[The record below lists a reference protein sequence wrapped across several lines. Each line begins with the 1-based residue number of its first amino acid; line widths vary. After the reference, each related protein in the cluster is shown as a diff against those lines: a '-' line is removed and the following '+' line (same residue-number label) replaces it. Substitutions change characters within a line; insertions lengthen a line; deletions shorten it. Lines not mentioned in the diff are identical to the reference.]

1 MSAIADAYM
10 RWMFEMGDDA
20 FTKSY
25 VPPPQAIA
33 QGTYK
38 IKVLDM
44 FSERL
49 FFCYGVHMLIAAGS
63 YTTTIQHIAEDVF
76 VTTALV
82 RHGLVP
88 CAPFSPTA
96 AFTIQVLEFYRVSH
110 NRSPSLSIHTFIK
123 TLCDLHSAPFKPY
136 ISRQFSICYDFYLEI
151 RRVTDEQ
158 VHVALDRN
166 SEDYRLRNNCP
177 ACTYRLTNEP
187 KLEFSMLYTVDGND
201 SLKRIIRRDA
211 VPQTAASD
219 ISITPVLGACSESTD
234 TRVAGRGV
242 YLTNAFVDTWSK
254 ANITANCPTYNEDE
268 HEDNPCAER
277 WRNMK
282 TTLTSKMW
290 GVFEET
296 GLFLALCR
304 HGFVLMMADM
314 VRSGELSKYALAVVQ
329 KMMET
334 FGADLGLGYD
344 IGCRFRTT
352 LDNSPLGPK
361 ARENNHR
368 CLVGAFH
375 GHAHNRLCQ
384 SQNLATYVT
393 GLGLEDLEGNERFFS
408 KSNSLASSTRH
419 ASTFHRRQAIAN
431 YAAYT
436 DTFET
441 YQNLSMCQYSTFY

>member
-1 MSAIADAYM
+1 MSAIVDTYM
-10 RWMFEMGDDA
+10 KWMFEMGDGA
-20 FTKSY
+20 LTGNY
-25 VPPPQAIA
+25 LPPPQAIA
-33 QGTYK
+33 QGTSK
-38 IKVLDM
+38 IKVFDM
-44 FSERL
+44 FSEIHFL
-49 FFCYGVHMLIAAGS
+49 CSIHILITVGN
-63 YTTTIQHIAEDVF
+63 YTTTIEHIAEDVF
-76 VTTALV
+76 VTSALV

-96 AFTIQVLEFYRVSH
+96 AFTIRTLEFYRVSH
-110 NRSPSLSIHTFIK
+110 NRSPSLSTLMFVK
-123 TLCDLHSAPFKPY
+123 TLCDLHTTPFKPY
-136 ISRQFSICYDFYLEI
+136 FLRQFSICYDLYLEM
-151 RRVTDEQ
+151 RRMTDERVQ
-158 VHVALDRN
+158 VTLNRN
-166 SEDYRLRNNCP
+166 SKDYRISNNCP
-177 ACTYRLTNEP
+177 ACTYRLTDEP
-187 KLEFSMLYTVDGND
+187 KLVFSMLYTVDGND
-201 SLKRIIRRDA
+201 SLKRIIRREA
-211 VPQTAASD
+211 VPTTAASD
-219 ISITPVLGACSESTD
+219 VGITPVLGACSESTD
-234 TRVAGRGV
+234 TRVAGQGI

-254 ANITANCPTYNEDE
+254 DNISAICPTYNEDE
-268 HEDNPCAER
+268 DDGNPCADR

-282 TTLTSKMW
+282 STLTSKMW

-314 VRSGELSKYALAVVQ
+314 IRSGELSKYALAVVQ
-329 KMMET
+329 KMIEI

-361 ARENNHR
+361 ARQNNHR

-408 KSNSLASSTRH
+408 KSNSLASSTRY

-441 YQNLSMCQYSTFY
+441 YQNLSM